1 MKKLYG
7 SLFIAILLLSVD
19 SLAQYATRGTT
30 ELGGT
35 ISYSSTTA
43 VTNGTTASE
52 STSLFNF
59 LPYVGYF
66 ISDGLAIGL
75 SPGINI
81 VKLAGSKESVKN
93 LLLFLVPGYTFGTKG
108 SLYPF
113 VEGLVGYTSLVSKVD
128 PLTGVGEMDLSGISY
143 GARAGIRVLVGK
155 SGLANISVAYM
166 LYTLNPK
173 NATKRSG
180 YNSLAINLGF
190 SVFIG
195 K

>member
-1 MKKLYG
+1 MKKLQA
-7 SLFIAILLLSVD
+7 SLLIVLLFLSVD
-19 SLAQYATRGTT
+19 VIAQYGSRGTT

-43 VTNGTTASE
+43 VTNGTTATE

-66 ISDGLAIGL
+66 ISDGLAVGL

-81 VKLAGSKESVKN
+81 VKLAGSKESVTN
-93 LLLFLVPGYTFGTKG
+93 LMLFLVPGYTFGTKG
-108 SLYPF
+108 NLFPF
-113 VEGLVGYTSLVSKVD
+113 IEGLIGYTSLASKVD

-143 GARAGIRVLVGK
+143 GARAGFRLLVGK
-155 SGLANISVAYM
+155 SGLANVSAAYM
-166 LYTLNPK
+166 MYTMNPK
-173 NATKRSG
+173 NATSRSG